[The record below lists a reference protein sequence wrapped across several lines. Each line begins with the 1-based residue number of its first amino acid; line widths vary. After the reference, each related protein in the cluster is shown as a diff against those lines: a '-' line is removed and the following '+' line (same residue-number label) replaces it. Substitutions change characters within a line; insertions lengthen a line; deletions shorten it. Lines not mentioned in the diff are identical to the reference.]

1 MVRDQVDAP
10 SLRLAVFG
18 WVRDGHG
25 SVASAH
31 YQLCRALL
39 AAGHTIDFY
48 ADPTFIP
55 RPDYDDGGFDY
66 VPIEVDLRRE
76 VSARLFPEAGRV
88 LVERLGGRR
97 RTIRYREHGMI
108 VAASRHAVR
117 PYDALLFLGTP
128 PGSTLNGVPTVV
140 WPQGA
145 PQNELHA
152 VRGLAAPMSR
162 VSGRGAYLRV
172 RLYYEIKDHLVW
184 NWARR
189 HHLVLASEFAR
200 GEAIRF
206 GVAADRVCVAPYPL
220 DLERFSPAPPPTGP
234 IRRVLC
240 VGRLDPRKRV
250 DLLVDAISVL
260 ATRRDDLRVDV
271 VGRDGYLNGWRE
283 FVQRAGATLPITY
296 TQAVPQTEIRR
307 RLQQVDVLV
316 QPSEHEEFGSATA
329 EALACGVPVVTGP
342 TNGTGEYAPS
352 AGSAF
357 FDRYDPVS
365 LARAIEHGLSLSR
378 EPAARAANRA
388 AAQAF
393 EPERVA
399 ATVADFIR
407 RSQGGSAQTDHADRA
422 VGSNWLLSQTL

>member
-1 MVRDQVDAP
+1 MLRDHVDAP
-10 SLRLAVFG
+10 ALRLAVFG

-55 RPDYDDGGFDY
+55 RPDYEDANFGY
-66 VPIEVDLRRE
+66 VPIEVNLRRE
-76 VSARLFPEAGRV
+76 VSPRLFPEAGRV
-88 LVERLGGRR
+88 LVDRLAGRR

-108 VAASRHAVR
+108 VAASRHAAR

-128 PGSTLNGVPTVV
+128 PGSTLNGIPTVV

-152 VRGLAAPMSR
+152 IRRLAEPISR
-162 VSGRGAYLRV
+162 VSGRGAYVKV
-172 RLYYEIKDHLVW
+172 RLYYEVKDQLVW
-184 NWARR
+184 SWARR
-189 HHLVLASEFAR
+189 HNLVLASDFAR
-200 GEAIRF
+200 REAIRF

-220 DLERFSPAPPPTGP
+220 DLERFSPAPIPTGP
-234 IRRVLC
+234 VRRVLC
-240 VGRLDPRKRV
+240 VGRLDPRKRI
-250 DLLVDAISVL
+250 DLLVDAISLL
-260 ATRRDDLRVDV
+260 ASRRDDLRVEV
-271 VGRDGYLNGWRE
+271 VGRDGYLKGWNE
-283 FVQRAGATLPITY
+283 FVQRAGASLPITY
-296 TQAVPQTEIRR
+296 TQAVPHTEIRR
-307 RLQQVDVLV
+307 RLQEADVLV
-316 QPSEHEEFGSATA
+316 QPSEHEEFGSAVA

-352 AGSAF
+352 AGSAS
-357 FDRYDPVS
+357 FDRYGPVS
-365 LARAIEHGLSLSR
+365 LARALEHGLSLSR

-388 AAQAF
+388 AARAF

-399 ATVADFIR
+399 ATVANFIR
-407 RSQGGSAQTDHADRA
+407 QSRGGSAHRGHAHRA
-422 VGSNWLLSQTL
+422 IGSK